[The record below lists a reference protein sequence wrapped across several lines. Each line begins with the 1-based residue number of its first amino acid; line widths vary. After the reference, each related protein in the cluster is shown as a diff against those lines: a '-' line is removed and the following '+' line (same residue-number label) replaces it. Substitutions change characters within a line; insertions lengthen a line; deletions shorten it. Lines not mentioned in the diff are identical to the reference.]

1 MLIRKVN
8 SSDCKDIFVW
18 RNDNLTRKMSFNQ
31 SLISIEN
38 HDKWFNKIL
47 SDQNVV
53 TYLGND
59 ENFKIGICRFQIIE
73 KKRIV
78 EVSININPKFRNKGF
93 AKILLEKS
101 IQKFRLNFNYN
112 LFAKI
117 KKNNTASI
125 KIFRYAGFFKI
136 KTDKDKFVYSL
147 PKSKL
152 SFSKV
157 RKTDTEILYELLKQR
172 KHKIS
177 NQKIPSFFEHTKF
190 VKNNRY
196 VQWYIIKKV
205 TPIGTF
211 YLQNDNSIGINI
223 KNPNVEFIN
232 ETLQFIKTKFKP
244 QEPIPSK
251 IPPYFYMNIPSHDKK
266 LFEILNSL
274 EHDHIQVSFKLN
286 LGL

>member
-18 RNDNLTRKMSFNQ
+18 RNDNLTRKMSFDQ

-59 ENFKIGICRFQIIE
+59 KNFKIGICRFQIIE

-101 IQKFRLNFNYN
+101 IQKFRLKFNYN

-117 KKNNTASI
+117 KKITLLVL
-125 KIFRYAGFFKI
+125 KYLVCWFFKI
-136 KTDKDKFVYSL
+136 KTDKDKFIYSL

-157 RKTDTEILYELLKQR
+157 RKTDTKILYELLKQR

-177 NQKIPSFFEHTKF
+177 NQKIPSFFDHANF

-205 TPIGTF
+205 IPIGTF
-211 YLQNDNSIGINI
+211 YLQNDNSIGINF
-223 KNPNVEFIN
+223 KNPNVESIN

-244 QEPIPSK
+244 QESIPSK
-251 IPPYFYMNIPSHDKK
+251 IPPYFYINIPSMIKN
-266 LFEILNSL
+266 F
-274 EHDHIQVSFKLN
+274 
-286 LGL
+286 

>member
-18 RNDNLTRKMSFNQ
+18 RNDNLTRKMSFDQ
-31 SLISIEN
+31 SLIFIEN

-59 ENFKIGICRFQIIE
+59 KNFKIGICRFQIIE

-125 KIFRYAGFFKI
+125 KTFRYAGFFKI
-136 KTDKDKFVYSL
+136 QTDNDKFIYSL

-157 RKTDTEILYELLKQR
+157 RKTDT
-172 KHKIS
+172 
-177 NQKIPSFFEHTKF
+177 
-190 VKNNRY
+190 
-196 VQWYIIKKV
+196 
-205 TPIGTF
+205 
-211 YLQNDNSIGINI
+211 
-223 KNPNVEFIN
+223 
-232 ETLQFIKTKFKP
+232 
-244 QEPIPSK
+244 
-251 IPPYFYMNIPSHDKK
+251 
-266 LFEILNSL
+266 
-274 EHDHIQVSFKLN
+274 
-286 LGL
+286 